1 MVGLECRRKM
11 KTKINPL
18 MWSKNSCQLALEID
32 GSTELAIYVK
42 RLGNVVVYTHAGKML
57 ALNLKDIHV
66 KN

>member
-1 MVGLECRRKM
+1 
-11 KTKINPL
+11 
-18 MWSKNSCQLALEID
+18 MWSKNSCQFALEID

-42 RLGNVVVYTHAGKML
+42 RLGNLIVYTHAGKML